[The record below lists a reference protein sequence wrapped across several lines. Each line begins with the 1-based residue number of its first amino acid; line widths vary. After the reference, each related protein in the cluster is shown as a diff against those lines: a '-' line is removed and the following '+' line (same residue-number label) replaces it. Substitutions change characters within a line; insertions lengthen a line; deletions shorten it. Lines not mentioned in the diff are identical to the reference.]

1 MLGKLSFAT
10 LSGGLIDLYG
20 LVSVYLLFSVLASLT
35 LPILAYMPDLDSKMG
50 YVDSETE
57 EDGGVVFKRDQDM
70 PLSKMHKDEVVD
82 FKENKDVDREKN
94 VATDS
99 KITKEADIDLT
110 MEKSLEK
117 DKDAWC

>member
-1 MLGKLSFAT
+1 
-10 LSGGLIDLYG
+10 
-20 LVSVYLLFSVLASLT
+20 
-35 LPILAYMPDLDSKMG
+35 
-50 YVDSETE
+50 
-57 EDGGVVFKRDQDM
+57 M

-117 DKDAWC
+117 DKDA

>member
-1 MLGKLSFAT
+1 
-10 LSGGLIDLYG
+10 
-20 LVSVYLLFSVLASLT
+20 
-35 LPILAYMPDLDSKMG
+35 MPDLDSKMG

-117 DKDAWC
+117 DKDAWCWSLFDNVEQIY